1 MTLIVIVGPTASG
14 KSGIAHQCALDFN
27 GEIVG
32 ADSVQIYQDLVIG
45 SAAPT
50 ATEQSEVPYHLVGT
64 HSLDE
69 EVNVATFILEANA
82 AIDAILSRGKM
93 PIMVGGTHFWVDTFL
108 DGLSPIPHFNEDEKE
123 KVRKKH
129 ADDPIEKLFTELQ
142 KVDPVWADNISS
154 PQDRQRILR
163 GLEVFHLTGK
173 PLSHFHTLPREGGY
187 KKPYLKI
194 AVHRSRETIVERINR
209 RTKIMIANGIISEV
223 QHLRDCGY
231 TSANCRPLATIG
243 YKETNEFLEGNI
255 TDKEELAELISIHTR
270 QLAKRQMI
278 WLRKD
283 EQSLWIQEYT
293 TLKQM
298 VELFQ
303 NEKQQ
308 LSIARK

>member
-50 ATEQSEVPYHLVGT
+50 AAEQSEVPYHLVGT

-69 EVNVATFILEANA
+69 EVNVATFLLEANR
-82 AIDAILSRGKM
+82 AIDDIISRGKT

-108 DGLSPIPHFNEDEKE
+108 DGLSPIPHFNKDERE
-123 KVRKKH
+123 KIREKY
-129 ADDPIEKLFTELQ
+129 ADTPVEKLFSELQ
-142 KVDPVWADNISS
+142 HIDPIWAKNISS

-187 KKPYLKI
+187 DKPYLKI
-194 AVHRSRETIVERINR
+194 AVHRSREAIVERINR
-209 RTKIMIANGIISEV
+209 RTKAMLSAGIIDEV
-223 QHLRDCGY
+223 KQLHERGY
-231 TSANCRPLATIG
+231 SAENCRPLATIG
-243 YKETNEFLEGNI
+243 YKETSDFLNGKISDREQL
-255 TDKEELAELISIHTR
+255 EELISIHTR

-283 EQSLWIQEYT
+283 EQSLWVKNYEAVKQL
-293 TLKQM
+293 LKQ
-298 VELFQ
+298 
-303 NEKQQ
+303 
-308 LSIARK
+308 